1 MSKTVD
7 ELREELRSARNTDNI
22 DIGSQIID
30 RSSTNLEGISRSD
43 VGQEQSIFVDLQ
55 GPSGED
61 DRLDESYNGPERSID
76 EKLVGV
82 RSTDRRLGEDRS
94 SRTSNTKAVR
104 GTTRRAGKLE
114 ADDPIPIRPKE
125 PKTRTRAGKSSTTK
139 EESTATDTQ
148 KESKP
153 VQRGK
158 AASKVGGSIIQGE
171 GEEQKAKF
179 SLPKF
184 KEGSTLTIAEA
195 KALEEPL
202 LSALESDFYYLDQYL
217 WYRTQDPTQ
226 APIWSDMDNEDLQVL
241 TSILLKRGQKSAATA
256 ATVRTIVNGSVYADV
271 TMLMVPRIMKTVQ
284 VLKAAPKRKR
294 MSMLERKQMAANM

>member
-1 MSKTVD
+1 MTKTVD
-7 ELREELRSARNTDNI
+7 ELREELRSARNNT
-22 DIGSQIID
+22 DIGSEVID
-30 RSSTNLEGISRSD
+30 RASVDLEGISRSD
-43 VGQEQSIFVDLQ
+43 NRSEQSIFADISR
-55 GPSGED
+55 SGSED
-61 DRLDESYNGPERSID
+61 DAINGTDDDIERSPN
-76 EKLVGV
+76 EKPIGV
-82 RSTDRRLGEDRS
+82 RSTDRRFSEDRS
-94 SRTSNTKAVR
+94 SRTSDTKAVR

-125 PKTRTRAGKSSTTK
+125 KRSTKSTGTRSTTAK
-139 EESTATDTQ
+139 TESTASGQ
-148 KESKP
+148 EKESKS

-158 AASKVGGSIIQGE
+158 AVSKVGSTAIQGE

-202 LSALESDFYYLDQYL
+202 LSALESDFYYLDQYI

-241 TSILLKRGQKSAATA
+241 TGILLKRGQKSAATA
-256 ATVRTIVNGSVYADV
+256 ATVRAIVNGSTYVDV
-271 TMLMVPRIMKTVQ
+271 AMLMGPRFVRTVQ
-284 VLKAAPKRKR
+284 VLKAAPKKKR
-294 MSMLERKQMAANM
+294 MSMLERKQLAANM